1 MDDIATA
8 GKAEHVR
15 KGINSSARTEK
26 EKKIS
31 FCLKKTQYMIV
42 KTGRE

>member
-15 KGINSSARTEK
+15 KCINSCARTEK
-26 EKKIS
+26 KEKIS
-31 FCLKKTQYMIV
+31 FCLKKTQYMMV
-42 KTGRE
+42 KTG